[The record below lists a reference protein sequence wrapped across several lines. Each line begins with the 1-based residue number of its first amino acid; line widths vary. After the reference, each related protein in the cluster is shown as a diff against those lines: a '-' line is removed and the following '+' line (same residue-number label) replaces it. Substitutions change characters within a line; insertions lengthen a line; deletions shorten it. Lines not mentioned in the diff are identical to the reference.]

1 MHILKIR
8 LNYETFFEFRPS
20 LDIRFARLSLR
31 DSTFLFLKRVS
42 QIEVSLYRKL
52 RFSTV
57 TSNSSPYKG
66 VQKLL

>member
-31 DSTFLFLKRVS
+31 GS
-42 QIEVSLYRKL
+42 SLANRSFTVHKL
-52 RFSTV
+52 SCAV
-57 TSNSSPYKG
+57 Y
-66 VQKLL
+66 